1 MVYQELNEFKKKN
14 YELGLLNSQLEEKLR
29 EIEEKNE
36 EFENI
41 KDEIENDKS
50 GLIVDESNIIDNS
63 RLENIK
69 HILEEKCIDLR
80 GLSNLSNEDLKNKII
95 SMKKILDLLYNQFE
109 KSDHKK
115 LEYEN
120 KLIKLQSSFNDQLE
134 EDKKEILR
142 LYKKSKKFK
151 DKSFLSPNLNKS
163 RNNNNLSLN
172 LKDSFII
179 NKNDKLS
186 LLRYENKSLKAAIKD
201 LKKKVSEL
209 KTKNSD

>member
-1 MVYQELNEFKKKN
+1 
-14 YELGLLNSQLEEKLR
+14 
-29 EIEEKNE
+29 
-36 EFENI
+36 
-41 KDEIENDKS
+41 
-50 GLIVDESNIIDNS
+50 
-63 RLENIK
+63 
-69 HILEEKCIDLR
+69 
-80 GLSNLSNEDLKNKII
+80 
-95 SMKKILDLLYNQFE
+95 MKKILDLLYNQFE